1 MTRVICGVDF
11 SSLSLDVSLG
21 PEGVSCSFPNTPAGV
36 ADLIVFCQEHAVSL
50 VAMEATGGY
59 EQPVVAALQ
68 GMGLA
73 AAVLNPREVRQF
85 AESMGRLEKTD
96 QIDARMIAWF
106 ASVRKVRVA
115 RPVRAEQAELRALV
129 TRLGQL
135 TRESVTQ
142 RNQLRQS
149 SMPRVQESIRELLA
163 LIARQIKQLAAE
175 VAELL
180 AADPVWSRLDR
191 ALREIKGIADRSVAL
206 LMAELPEL
214 GTLSAKAVSK
224 LAGLAPMA
232 RDSGQHQGRRRVR
245 GGRAEVRSLL
255 YLVARGVAIYEPEFS
270 QFQERLKKAGKPPKV
285 VRIALAHKLLVR
297 LNAKARDARRELAQ
311 LDHQLAHA

>member
-1 MTRVICGVDF
+1 M
-11 SSLSLDVSLG
+11 
-21 PEGVSCSFPNTPAGV
+21 
-36 ADLIVFCQEHAVSL
+36 IVFCQEHAVSL

>member
-1 MTRVICGVDF
+1 
-11 SSLSLDVSLG
+11 
-21 PEGVSCSFPNTPAGV
+21 
-36 ADLIVFCQEHAVSL
+36 LIVFCQEHAVSL

>member
-1 MTRVICGVDF
+1 MLDASILDACG
-11 SSLSLDVSLG
+11 G
-21 PEGVSCSFPNTPAGV
+21 PEGVSRSFPNTPEGV
-36 ADLIVFCQEHAVSL
+36 ADLIVFCQEHGAGL

-59 EQPVVAALQ
+59 EQPVVASLQ
-68 GMGLA
+68 GAGLSA
-73 AAVLNPREVRQF
+73 AILNPREVRRF

-96 QIDARMIAWF
+96 RIDAGMIAWF

-115 RPVRAEQAELRALV
+115 RPVRPEQAELRALV

-149 SMPRVQESIRELLA
+149 SLPRVQESIRELLA
-163 LIARQIKQLAAE
+163 LIARQIKELAAE
-175 VAELL
+175 VAQLL
-180 AADPVWSRLDR
+180 AADPLWSRLDQ
-191 ALREIKGIADRSVAL
+191 ALREIKGIADRSVGL

-214 GTLSAKAVSK
+214 GTLGAKAVSK
-224 LAGLAPMA
+224 LAGLAPIA

-255 YLVARGVAIYEPEFS
+255 YLVARGVAIYEPEFR
-270 QFQERLKKAGKPPKV
+270 QFQERLKKAGKPSKV
-285 VRIALAHKLLVR
+285 IRIALAHKLLVR
-297 LNAKARDARRELAQ
+297 LNAKARDARRELAL
-311 LDHQLAHA
+311 LDPQLARP